1 MIERT
6 YELYSRLPKE
16 IKRSDAER
24 AFELLSE
31 FGQEDEPTTSG
42 NEKTAVAPASK
53 AGAAAQAIKELALAE
68 ITMKYDFYEKLF
80 AAVFAERKAI
90 TEGFFRVID
99 QGIREKNNDLV
110 LAGLSSL
117 SGMVSSSPLT
127 NLGSLNN

>member
-1 MIERT
+1 MIEKT

-31 FGQEDEPTTSG
+31 LGHENELSAG
-42 NEKTAVAPASK
+42 NREKTETL
-53 AGAAAQAIKELALAE
+53 KELALAE
-68 ITMKYDFYEKLF
+68 ITRKYDFYEKLF

-117 SGMVSSSPLT
+117 SDMVSSSPLT
-127 NLGSLNN
+127 NLNSLNS

>member
-6 YELYSRLPKE
+6 HEMYSRLPKE
-16 IKRSDAER
+16 IKQSDAER

-31 FGQEDEPTTSG
+31 FGQENQLTKND
-42 NEKTAVAPASK
+42 K
-53 AGAAAQAIKELALAE
+53 AKAEALRELALAE
-68 ITMKYDFYEKLF
+68 ITRKYDFYEKLF

-110 LAGLSSL
+110 FAGLSSL
-117 SGMVSSSPLT
+117 SGLVASSPLT
-127 NLGSLNN
+127 NLGAINNQ

>member
-1 MIERT
+1 MIEKT

-24 AFELLSE
+24 AFELISE
-31 FGQEDEPTTSG
+31 FGRENEISAG
-42 NEKTAVAPASK
+42 NKGKTEAAP
-53 AGAAAQAIKELALAE
+53 AAQAIKELALAE
-68 ITMKYDFYEKLF
+68 ITRKYDFYEKLF

-117 SGMVSSSPLT
+117 SDMVSSSPLT
-127 NLGSLNN
+127 NLGSLNS

>member
-31 FGQEDEPTTSG
+31 FGQENELTTSG
-42 NEKTAVAPASK
+42 KEKTPAAGK

-90 TEGFFRVID
+90 REGFFRVID

>member
-31 FGQEDEPTTSG
+31 FGQENELTTSG
-42 NEKTAVAPASK
+42 KEKTPAAGK

-117 SGMVSSSPLT
+117 SNMVASSPLT